1 MTTEKEFAEAV
12 NDVLIDQ
19 TLSNV
24 AIGSYASG
32 IQVNGVPSQQINR
45 NMWTTIGVDDNL
57 KATTVELQCTDGS
70 KALLRLS
77 SLDNICNVE
86 KRKSKS
92 WGLQRKFPFIQRKE
106 IPYVHF
112 TYQRFY
118 RSTEKQQE
126 KSYDVL
132 CSLSAFCK
140 LVGIEYRSFSQAM
153 LEDAVQN
160 G

>member
-12 NDVLIDQ
+12 NDVLIDK
-19 TLSNV
+19 TSSHV
-24 AIGSYASG
+24 AIGSYTSD
-32 IQVNGVPSQQINR
+32 IQINGVLSQQISR
-45 NMWTTIGVDDNL
+45 NMWTISGDDSL
-57 KATTVELQCTDGS
+57 KVTTVELQCTDGS

-86 KRKSKS
+86 ERKSKS

-118 RSTEKQQE
+118 KSTEKQQE

>member
-1 MTTEKEFAEAV
+1 MTTEKEIAEAV
-12 NDVLIDQ
+12 NNVLIDE

-24 AIGSYASG
+24 AIGSYTSG
-32 IQVNGVPSQQINR
+32 IQVNGVSSQPINR
-45 NMWTTIGVDDNL
+45 NMWTTISVEDNP
-57 KATTVELQCTDGS
+57 KATTVEFWCTDGS
-70 KALLRLS
+70 KVLLRFS

-86 KRKSKS
+86 ERKSKS

-112 TYQRFY
+112 TYQMFY
-118 RSTEKQQE
+118 QQMEKQQE